1 MGRFPLP
8 LNVQLLDGG
17 ELARLLTEFMYH
29 DPNGPSVRVP
39 AGFET
44 DFASVRPL
52 RNIAVGYGH
61 AAATIHD
68 RLYATGELSRYWSD
82 RVFYHALRASG
93 VARWRARLMYAG
105 VRIGGHW
112 RYSKQ

>member
-17 ELARLLTEFMYH
+17 ELAQLLTEFIYQA
-29 DPNGPSVRVP
+29 PAGPMVRVP

-52 RNIAVGYGH
+52 RNMAVGLLALGIREILLL
-61 AAATIHD
+61 AGFPIPESQIDGCVD
-68 RLYATGELSRYWSD
+68 RAC
-82 RVFYHALRASG
+82 
-93 VARWRARLMYAG
+93 
-105 VRIGGHW
+105 
-112 RYSKQ
+112 